1 MFLRTLSLCAFV
13 LAMASCQCSLQ
24 KTLTASVQIAT
35 AKGPVR
41 FDVELARTDKEREHG
56 LMERESMEPNKGM
69 LFLFESDDDH
79 SFWMKNTK
87 LPLDLI
93 FFNQDFVV
101 VGVIENMEPMSR
113 VSRSIGKPSRYVLEV
128 NAGVVQK
135 FGIAVGNTSE
145 FVDKRK

>member
-1 MFLRTLSLCAFV
+1 
-13 LAMASCQCSLQ
+13 
-24 KTLTASVQIAT
+24 
-35 AKGPVR
+35 
-41 FDVELARTDKEREHG
+41 VELARTDKEREHG